1 MNLYNNNRIIDFS
14 DLIIIPI
21 FFFILI
27 FFGNYLDKGLL
38 IILLPIML
46 IFTFFVKKST
56 GFLLLIVYSL
66 SNGFVGREYNMGGLF
81 GVQQISAV
89 VGLLFF
95 VSRTNLPNGIN
106 YIKKRFNLVKF
117 PLYFLIFL
125 ALYTNVK
132 NYYFGIFNVTM
143 STVFFR
149 FVNIYI
155 LNITLILVLK
165 KYINSPDFWRR
176 AVNFCFVFFALS
188 TFFSEN
194 LANSGFY
201 TTAEESEFESV
212 KRLYGFY
219 GNGDSNKMAGVAAI
233 FIGYLLHKAEIS
245 NLSSF
250 NSIFIIILGVL
261 GFAVIGIAASRTALI
276 SVLAISAF
284 FLIRLLF
291 SSNSKGKNVF
301 LFILIMLFSI
311 PFLGFVL
318 NRLIT
323 QSEDQV
329 YEVEDTSNR
338 IGKWAYYLNYFSENP
353 ITYLIG
359 AKDEL
364 GVGWDN
370 KFHVAHNLFVQL
382 VYNGGIFF
390 LIGFLIW
397 IIHLI
402 KFGLRSGHG
411 FFYISLP
418 FLLCIMTVSD
428 IGVLYFFLIA
438 TIAFLS
444 ENSP

>member
-1 MNLYNNNRIIDFS
+1 MNLYKNNRIIDFS

-27 FFGNYLDKGLL
+27 FFGNYLNKGLF
-38 IILLPIML
+38 IILLPLML

-56 GFLLLIVYSL
+56 GYLLLIVYLL
-66 SNGFVGREYNMGGLF
+66 SNGFIGREYNMGGLF
-81 GVQQISAV
+81 GVQQISAI
-89 VGLLFF
+89 VGLLFL
-95 VSRTNLPNGIN
+95 VSGTNLANGIN
-106 YIKKRFNLVKF
+106 YTKKRFNLFKF

-132 NYYFGIFNVTM
+132 NYYFEIFNITI
-143 STVFFR
+143 SAVFFR
-149 FVNIYI
+149 SVNIYLI
-155 LNITLILVLK
+155 NITLILVLK
-165 KYINSPDFWRR
+165 KFINSSDFWKR

-201 TTAEESEFESV
+201 TIAEETEFESV

-219 GNGDSNKMAGVAAI
+219 GNGDSNTMAGVAAI
-233 FIGYLLHKAEIS
+233 FIGYLLHKTEIS
-245 NLSSF
+245 NLSTF

-301 LFILIMLFSI
+301 LFIFIMLFSI
-311 PFLGFVL
+311 PFLGFVF

-338 IGKWAYYLNYFSENP
+338 IGKWVYYLNYFSENP

-390 LIGFLIW
+390 LIGFIIW

-402 KFGLRSGHG
+402 KFGLRSGHS

-418 FLLCIMTVSD
+418 FFLCIMTLSD